1 MKIQQ
6 VEEQVGI
13 TKKNIRFYEREGL
26 LSPGRSENGYR
37 DYSAEDVETLKKI
50 RLLRSLFFPLED
62 IRRLQSGT
70 LTVEDAARRQI
81 IALERQQV
89 SLEKAIGLCR
99 ELQEHRETLQ
109 TLDADACL
117 EKMLQMEK
125 EGAIFMNVK
134 TKDHRKAYTGPVIA
148 AILMIAFM
156 GAALFFTVSV
166 MLQETGAAALLLAF
180 LSAMLL
186 AVALGVLLALIQRIR
201 QIKGGEEDAAAKY

>member
-1 MKIQQ
+1 
-6 VEEQVGI
+6 
-13 TKKNIRFYEREGL
+13 
-26 LSPGRSENGYR
+26 
-37 DYSAEDVETLKKI
+37 
-50 RLLRSLFFPLED
+50 
-62 IRRLQSGT
+62 
-70 LTVEDAARRQI
+70 
-81 IALERQQV
+81 
-89 SLEKAIGLCR
+89 
-99 ELQEHRETLQ
+99 
-109 TLDADACL
+109 
-117 EKMLQMEK
+117 
-125 EGAIFMNVK
+125 MNVK